1 MFPVLCLG
9 SNSGEFDLAPLERKF
24 REQEKVAD
32 RFIKENPNL
41 VRGWSSRGDMR
52 LFLGNFEGAK
62 LDYEKMIELNPELE
76 VSHWRLG
83 IAYFYLEEYDK
94 AARQFQIYHNYDAVD
109 RENGIWR
116 FMSQFKS
123 NGLNAAREGLLKY
136 EKDDR
141 PPYPLLYEM
150 FAGRLSPDEVFSNIE
165 TANYSKDYRERV
177 LFHATLYAGIY
188 LELVEKNQE
197 TAKNMLKKAFENI
210 YGQSTGTYM
219 WQKPPTMMQSL
230 KFSGRILVMTIVLNF
245 LASPLLILGWFIPP
259 IGLSLQIVLNGYLLG
274 KEYGQLVEFRI
285 PKNQSE
291 SNVPKYFANGMIA
304 SCIWIVP
311 ILNLLAPILL
321 AGSVLHTRLSLK
333 KS

>member
-1 MFPVLCLG
+1 MSSFLNSFTPKLRSFLLMFPALCLG

-83 IAYFYLEEYDK
+83 IAYFYLEEYHK

-165 TANYSKDYRERV
+165 TAKYSKDYRERV

-219 WQKPPTMMQSL
+219 WQVARLHYFQMLERSQS
-230 KFSGRILVMTIVLNF
+230 V
-245 LASPLLILGWFIPP
+245 SPDI
-259 IGLSLQIVLNGYLLG
+259 
-274 KEYGQLVEFRI
+274 
-285 PKNQSE
+285 
-291 SNVPKYFANGMIA
+291 VPKE
-304 SCIWIVP
+304 
-311 ILNLLAPILL
+311 
-321 AGSVLHTRLSLK
+321 K
-333 KS
+333 

>member
-123 NGLNAAREGLLKY
+123 NGLNAARRDCSNMKRMIVPLIHCSMKCSPVACLLM
-136 EKDDR
+136 R
-141 PPYPLLYEM
+141 
-150 FAGRLSPDEVFSNIE
+150 
-165 TANYSKDYRERV
+165 
-177 LFHATLYAGIY
+177 
-188 LELVEKNQE
+188 
-197 TAKNMLKKAFENI
+197 
-210 YGQSTGTYM
+210 
-219 WQKPPTMMQSL
+219 
-230 KFSGRILVMTIVLNF
+230 F
-245 LASPLLILGWFIPP
+245 LA
-259 IGLSLQIVLNGYLLG
+259 
-274 KEYGQLVEFRI
+274 
-285 PKNQSE
+285 
-291 SNVPKYFANGMIA
+291 
-304 SCIWIVP
+304 
-311 ILNLLAPILL
+311 
-321 AGSVLHTRLSLK
+321 T
-333 KS
+333 